1 MAQPPATT
9 TGPPSEVD
17 FDHVALSGMADPFP
31 VLADLRS
38 RCPVAHSTNHD
49 GFWALFRYADVARA
63 AQDPATFSSRDVT
76 IPTEVLPAPPPPLM
90 VDPPVHRDFRAPL
103 LERFSAGAVR
113 KVEPLVRR
121 AATRL
126 IDDFI
131 ERGSADLAAEL
142 CIPYPAHGA
151 MHLLSLPEADVP
163 RFQAWA
169 VRIFQNQG
177 DLSIP
182 MELAQ
187 YFGPM
192 YGELAGQDGDEIPS
206 LARRLVIDGRE
217 IQLMEYV
224 MLLTTLVVA
233 ALDTTA
239 NATSQILLVLAQQP
253 ELRSALIADPGL
265 LPSAI
270 EELLRYVTPLPA
282 LARVTTCPVELGGQV
297 IGPDEKV
304 LLNWIAANHDPDEF
318 PDPDSIILDRSPNR
332 HLAFGLGPHR
342 CLGMHLARLE
352 VRVLLEEVLSR
363 LPDYRV
369 DEPAVVRG
377 AGITRMIHS
386 LPASFTPGERR
397 G

>member
-1 MAQPPATT
+1 M
-9 TGPPSEVD
+9 TGRLPEID
-17 FDHVALSGMADPFP
+17 YGHGALSGLSEPLPILADP
-31 VLADLRS
+31 RG
-38 RCPVAHSTNHD
+38 RCPVARSKAHD
-49 GFWALFRYADVARA
+49 GFWALFRYADVAQA
-63 AQDPATFSSRDVT
+63 AQDPARFSSRDVT
-76 IPTEVLPAPPPPLM
+76 IPTQVLPAPPPPLM
-90 VDPPVHRDFRAPL
+90 VDPPVHRDFRGPL
-103 LERFSAGAVR
+103 LERFSPGAVR
-113 KVEPLVRR
+113 TLEPVVRQS
-121 AATRL
+121 ATAL

-151 MHLLSLPEADVP
+151 MHLLGLPEGDVP
-163 RFQAWA
+163 RFQDWA

-182 MELAQ
+182 LELAQ

-192 YGELAGQDGDEIPS
+192 YDELAGREGDEIPR

-217 IQLMEYV
+217 IELLEFV

-239 NATSQILLVLAQQP
+239 NATSQMLLVLAQHP
-253 ELRSALIADPGL
+253 ELRAALIADPTRM
-265 LPSAI
+265 PSAI

-282 LARVTTCPVELGGQV
+282 LARVTACEVELGGHAV
-297 IGPDEKV
+297 GPGEKV
-304 LLNWIAANHDPDEF
+304 LLNWIAANHDPEEF
-318 PDPDSIILDRSPNR
+318 PDPETIVFDRSPNR

-352 VRVLLEEVLSR
+352 VRVLLEEVLGR

-369 DEPAVVRG
+369 AEQGIVRG
-377 AGITRMIHS
+377 SGITRMIHS
-386 LPASFTPGERR
+386 LPATFSPGERR
-397 G
+397 S